1 MSVPSLGNECT
12 SAAADGEIAA
22 EAAADIK
29 TPVID
34 GTLLYKPGE
43 QGDYVRKKCM
53 EACEKYNLRGID
65 SGDIISFRWRNRKRY
80 GKVWSYAFENEVWA
94 INVVMLSPTNAYK
107 NEATGQRYVWSFRRC
122 ESIPLSE
129 MELLTSEEGLG
140 QNYYAAI
147 CNMGFEILD
156 LGTDEFLKKDVDIP
170 AGIVSEMIK
179 DKLREQREGSRGS
192 ESSSG
197 NNSSSGDN
205 SGCSSDC
212 GGSDCGS
219 SDCGSSDCGG
229 SDCGSNSGDHVDAE
243 N

>member
-65 SGDIISFRWRNRKRY
+65 SGDIVSFQWRNRKRY

-107 NEATGQRYVWSFRRC
+107 NETTGQRYVWSFRRC

-205 SGCSSDC
+205 SDCSSD
-212 GGSDCGS
+212 
-219 SDCGSSDCGG
+219 
-229 SDCGSNSGDHVDAE
+229 NSGDHVDAE